1 LVADGAVSVGAGGL
15 EVRAGAGV
23 GGGDGA
29 AEAIGDR
36 VAGRAVVA
44 TGVFFLA
51 TGFFGG
57 FTACKVT

>member
-1 LVADGAVSVGAGGL
+1 LVAEGAVSVGAGELGVTAD
-15 EVRAGAGV
+15 EGV
-23 GGGDGA
+23 GGGVGA

-36 VAGRAVVA
+36 VAGRAAVA